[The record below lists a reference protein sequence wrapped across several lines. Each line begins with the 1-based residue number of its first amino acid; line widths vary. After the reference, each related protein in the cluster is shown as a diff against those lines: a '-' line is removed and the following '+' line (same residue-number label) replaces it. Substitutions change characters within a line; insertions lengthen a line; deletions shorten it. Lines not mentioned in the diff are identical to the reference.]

1 MEFEITEI
9 EGLSGQMAH
18 IYSVTLEGE
27 QQTLLEQFF
36 EENVDHMDE
45 LILVRDRIQTM
56 AHYTG
61 CRRNFFKEGEG
72 AWADGVV
79 ALKGTGHLRLYG
91 IYFNN
96 TVVLFGSGGYKPEG
110 VRAYEE
116 LPMLNAKAQQVRE
129 IARELNKRIMN
140 RELRIREDGQLT
152 EL

>member
-61 CRRNFFKEGEG
+61 CAAISSRKEKE
-72 AWADGVV
+72 
-79 ALKGTGHLRLYG
+79 
-91 IYFNN
+91 
-96 TVVLFGSGGYKPEG
+96 P
-110 VRAYEE
+110 
-116 LPMLNAKAQQVRE
+116 
-129 IARELNKRIMN
+129 
-140 RELRIREDGQLT
+140 GQT
-152 EL
+152 E